1 MLRVLKL
8 PKQILKSKIVNLQS
22 SMKIK
27 LYILFFLLTT
37 SLFAQKVTTS
47 VNVTKNKIGAEF
59 KLTLKTD
66 VDTLS
71 KVKFPEAKSFG
82 ALEVIQSYKI
92 DTVKNGARYQLIK
105 NYGLTQFDSGKYV
118 IPRIPVLI
126 NGKTAF
132 SDSIKVEV
140 NNIKVDTL
148 KQKMYDIKDIAIVE
162 SPLGTWWI
170 YVLILLVIAAAGFFI
185 YKFIKKRQ
193 NKPKI
198 EEIVFKS
205 PIEKAT
211 TLLQQLER
219 KELWQ
224 KGEIKHYYSELTD
237 IARNYIEEEIHIPA
251 MESTTSELIEGLR
264 KAAKQHKLKLSNE
277 TVENLEKVL
286 MQADLVKF
294 AKVKPLDFEIEE
306 DKKRIS
312 SSIVIIH
319 KSIPEVVEEDDE
331 LTQWNE
337 QQKELARLQKLKKQ
351 KRVRIISTIGI
362 ILGMLMLFLFGL
374 IYFKG
379 FDYVKDNFIGHP
391 TKDLVEGQWVYSE
404 YGNPGIKVETP
415 KVLKR
420 IDVTKTL
427 PKNAMALIKEMQ
439 TFGYGSVLED
449 FYITVSTVTYKQ
461 ETQIDLDKTAE
472 GYMKVMEAQGAQD
485 ILVKTEDFDTQKGIS
500 GKKAYGTLTI
510 LDKIKGKSTKIYY
523 ELLLFSQNGGLQTI
537 LVMHLEDDKYGQQI
551 ADRMLNSVELQT
563 AQQ

>member
-510 LDKIKGKSTKIYY
+510 LDKIKGKSTKMYY

-537 LVMHLEDDKYGQQI
+537 LVMHREEDKYGQQI
-551 ADRMLNSVELQT
+551 AERMLNSVELQT
-563 AQQ
+563 PQQ